1 MIHMVDIL
9 LSGKKISKN
18 LLFSLTPLASRQ
30 KNKRPTT
37 QGTSHIIKVFNM
49 KNLYY
54 KTLWSN
60 QGAINRMAAEA
71 RLELAKPGVKDQYVY
86 QFHHSAIW

>member
-1 MIHMVDIL
+1 
-9 LSGKKISKN
+9 
-18 LLFSLTPLASRQ
+18 
-30 KNKRPTT
+30 
-37 QGTSHIIKVFNM
+37 M

-71 RLELAKPGVKDQYVY
+71 RLELAMTGVKDQYVY
-86 QFHHSAIW
+86 QFHHSAIFMLAHRLGLEPR